1 MAHVKR
7 CASRNPQH
15 LGGIEIKMKLLETS
29 VIQVNAAVRYLSQ
42 LNLIRVKPMREL
54 SVFHLR
60 QMNLK
65 PKVK

>member
-1 MAHVKR
+1 
-7 CASRNPQH
+7 
-15 LGGIEIKMKLLETS
+15 MKLLETS